1 MSQTIY
7 IQNWAHSWYR
17 KAHKFAEPQ
26 PQLVGAFPR
35 QVWVSTTDTSTA
47 FNSFHSLDF
56 SSPRHPHPDT
66 SQNYLAACVSSNAP
80 AGPSRIPTDATH
92 AIKSQQW
99 NARLSGC
106 DTDLTLFQTFWP
118 DKSQNQKSYEVP
130 GLEGQDQGP
139 AQIPGM
145 FLREAG
151 RGRRDKPLALCRQA
165 AFHPLA
171 RGSLPG
177 EDVFHA
183 GDETCVAD
191 LFFLHYSL
199 ADHPNLR
206 MFCVAMLLLHLSI
219 FSFVLPAPSRVTSS
233 NQSRLHHL
241 AGI

>member
-1 MSQTIY
+1 MLFPGRFESALQTHQQLSTVFTPWTFQVLVIHIPTPPRTIWQPAY
-7 IQNWAHSWYR
+7 
-17 KAHKFAEPQ
+17 PQ
-26 PQLVGAFPR
+26 TPQQA
-35 QVWVSTTDTSTA
+35 
-47 FNSFHSLDF
+47 
-56 SSPRHPHPDT
+56 
-66 SQNYLAACVSSNAP
+66 LAASQRMRHMP
-80 AGPSRIPTDATH
+80 
-92 AIKSQQW
+92 IKSQQW

-151 RGRRDKPLALCRQA
+151 RGRRDKPPALCRQA
-165 AFHPLA
+165 AFQPLA

-219 FSFVLPAPSRVTSS
+219 FSFVLPAPLRVTSS